1 MIETALIQIT
11 EILFIALVAETIITI
26 ALIIYIIK
34 AIKTKTHLCRVL
46 RCVSFNHQIGNHFL
60 WIPYFYIYYRL

>member
-26 ALIIYIIK
+26 ALIIYII
-34 AIKTKTHLCRVL
+34 II
-46 RCVSFNHQIGNHFL
+46 SSN
-60 WIPYFYIYYRL
+60 